1 MLKLHDD
8 DDDDDDDDVG
18 DGLRLNVFF
27 FKDNIVEC
35 ICSWDGKSLRHPDA
49 LYAHGMASPSGI
61 RMPFVLRGSRS
72 SRHSYKEVVQQLIVV
87 LGEGGPQKRPIV

>member
-1 MLKLHDD
+1 MLKLHDGD

-18 DGLRLNVFF
+18 DGLRLTVSF

-61 RMPFVLRGSRS
+61 RMPSVLRGCRS
-72 SRHSYKEVVQQLIVV
+72 SLNNVDQQLIVV